1 MSEIILSHQ
10 ASKFKLIDGNIQ
22 TVYEGMCESP
32 GSLRSVRN
40 GGLCAF
46 IRHVTILA
54 NVMSEQRCVSH
65 CKLLHSK
72 SSMAGMVLYMLCLY
86 LCIFK
91 EKKIMKRIK

>member
-1 MSEIILSHQ
+1 M
-10 ASKFKLIDGNIQ
+10 SKFKLIDRNIQ

-40 GGLCAF
+40 GSLCAF

-54 NVMSEQRCVSH
+54 MSEQRCVSH

-72 SSMAGMVLYMLCLY
+72 PSMAGMVLYMLCLY